1 VSRRHTLPRRAVP
14 GERARPRRH
23 VIVAFGGSSP
33 SAVCLLLTVSRAPGL
48 VRLCRV
54 AALYICVGARLRRGV
69 SGARL
74 SSDASPARGGAWL
87 LPPLGRTKGTVAN
100 QRTVVTGWPGGWR
113 STRAPA
119 TEGARSAASH
129 PPNRSDSLLDMPPPR
144 LNAKQELAATLAET
158 TGRDRRRQ
166 SHASSLPWTH
176 SSPREVSVY
185 AQLAHRVLARTQCR
199 VRALALSPWRPPVA
213 WGWHRAGRRSPRW
226 CLLARACFAPG
237 LARRAGV

>member
-1 VSRRHTLPRRAVP
+1 MVASQPRPARTSACRSSLIPVALRTCLPQVRWSAFPSIWPRRGVVVYLMVLESLLGVAVAAADFRVGRGQVSSTHSGVSRRHTLPRRAVP

-54 AALYICVGARLRRGV
+54 AALYICAGARLRRGV

-74 SSDASPARGGAWL
+74 SSDASPARGGARL
-87 LPPLGRTKGTVAN
+87 LPPLGRTKGTVAD
-100 QRTVVTGWPGGWR
+100 QRTVVTGRPGGWR

-129 PPNRSDSLLDMPPPR
+129 PNTVDLL
-144 LNAKQELAATLAET
+144 
-158 TGRDRRRQ
+158 
-166 SHASSLPWTH
+166 
-176 SSPREVSVY
+176 
-185 AQLAHRVLARTQCR
+185 
-199 VRALALSPWRPPVA
+199 
-213 WGWHRAGRRSPRW
+213 
-226 CLLARACFAPG
+226 F
-237 LARRAGV
+237 

>member
-1 VSRRHTLPRRAVP
+1 MVLESLLGVAVAAADFRVGRGQVSSTHSGVSRRHTLPRRAVP

-23 VIVAFGGSSP
+23 VVVAVGGSSP

-74 SSDASPARGGAWL
+74 SSDASPARGGARL
-87 LPPLGRTKGTVAN
+87 LPPLSRTKGTVAN

-129 PPNRSDSLLDMPPPR
+129 RYPTSMHRDLCIECSDSRISPAAGLKGAPRGSRRACPPR
-144 LNAKQELAATLAET
+144 LPPRGGERV
-158 TGRDRRRQ
+158 TGE
-166 SHASSLPWTH
+166 H
-176 SSPREVSVY
+176 VVVG
-185 AQLAHRVLARTQCR
+185 VLACWLTT
-199 VRALALSPWRPPVA
+199 AS
-213 WGWHRAGRRSPRW
+213 
-226 CLLARACFAPG
+226 
-237 LARRAGV
+237 

>member
-1 VSRRHTLPRRAVP
+1 MVASQPRPARTSACRSSLIPVALRTCLPQVRWSAFPSIWPRRGVVVYLMVLESLLGVAVAAADFRVGRGQVSSTHSGVSRRHTLPRRVVP

-54 AALYICVGARLRRGV
+54 ATLYCTSSWAPAFGGV

-74 SSDASPARGGAWL
+74 SSDASPARGGARL

-100 QRTVVTGWPGGWR
+100 QRTVVTGRPGGWR

-129 PPNRSDSLLDMPPPR
+129 PL
-144 LNAKQELAATLAET
+144 
-158 TGRDRRRQ
+158 
-166 SHASSLPWTH
+166 
-176 SSPREVSVY
+176 
-185 AQLAHRVLARTQCR
+185 
-199 VRALALSPWRPPVA
+199 
-213 WGWHRAGRRSPRW
+213 
-226 CLLARACFAPG
+226 
-237 LARRAGV
+237 

>member
-1 VSRRHTLPRRAVP
+1 MVLESLLGVAVAAADFRVGRGQVSSTHSGVSRRHTLPRRAVP

-54 AALYICVGARLRRGV
+54 AALYICAGARLRRGV

-74 SSDASPARGGAWL
+74 SSDASPARGGARL
-87 LPPLGRTKGTVAN
+87 LPPLGRTKGTVAD
-100 QRTVVTGWPGGWR
+100 QRTVVTGRPGGWR

-129 PPNRSDSLLDMPPPR
+129 RRQIYRSPESRKPQIHRRLRSWLRSNNPR
-144 LNAKQELAATLAET
+144 L
-158 TGRDRRRQ
+158 
-166 SHASSLPWTH
+166 P
-176 SSPREVSVY
+176 EV
-185 AQLAHRVLARTQCR
+185 H
-199 VRALALSPWRPPVA
+199 VRPQGFCPWRPQKLRMRKRME
-213 WGWHRAGRRSPRW
+213 RAKG
-226 CLLARACFAPG
+226 
-237 LARRAGV
+237 